1 MEPEKT
7 AEIIE
12 FPRGTTPEPET
23 KPAPLRD
30 VIGRVLRSHRQ
41 EQKRTLSDV
50 AQEAAMSTQY
60 LSEVERGR
68 KEVSSELLATISGAV
83 GLRMVE
89 LSRLNTSYARSPPAT
104 LSTTVGIVY
113 CPMTTAPPSRAR
125 GAHRAARPQR
135 DRRSRIDGLAPP

>member
-1 MEPEKT
+1 MEPEKA

-12 FPRGTTPEPET
+12 FPRATTPEPET

-89 LSRLNTSYARSPPAT
+89 LSRLNTSYARSPPGDPLDNSRNRVLPDDYSSALAGSGRTSRSEAT
-104 LSTTVGIVY
+104 T
-113 CPMTTAPPSRAR
+113 
-125 GAHRAARPQR
+125 
-135 DRRSRIDGLAPP
+135 